1 MSISGERAHEA
12 RFWKQHGDRL
22 ECQLCPHHCRIAEGK
37 VGICGVRQNRGGR
50 LCSLIYGKASSVHV
64 DPMEKKPLFH
74 FLPGESVLSL
84 GSIGCNLGCAH
95 CQNYTISQ
103 ARFGSVYLNDLRP
116 EDVVR
121 LAKENH
127 TRGVAFTYNEPTI
140 WHEFAFDTFQLCREK
155 GLRTIYVT
163 NGFIELDPLRELAPF
178 LSAMNID
185 VKGFREPFYREVCKA
200 RLAPVLAA
208 CELAHE
214 LGVHLELTYLII
226 PSRNDDQAEIRDFCR
241 WAASK
246 LGRKVPVHFSRF
258 HPDFRMMDLPATP
271 VSTMHMASRVGRE
284 EGLSFVYLGNVWA
297 DEEDTFCP
305 RCRALNVR
313 RNGYAVEK
321 VAVKDGRC
329 SACGEDLNM
338 VM

>member
-12 RFWKQHGDRL
+12 RFWRPHGDRL
-22 ECQLCPHHCRIAEGK
+22 ECHLCPHHCRIAEGK
-37 VGICGVRQNRGGR
+37 LGICGVRQNRGGR
-50 LCSLIYGKASSVHV
+50 LYSLIYGKASSVHV

-103 ARFGSVYLNDLRP
+103 ARVGSVCLNDLRP

-121 LAKENH
+121 LARENH
-127 TRGVAFTYNEPTI
+127 TRAVALTYNEPTI
-140 WHEFAFDTFQLCREK
+140 WHEFAFDAFRLCREK

-185 VKGFREPFYREVCKA
+185 VKGFRESFYHDVCRG

-214 LGVHLELTYLII
+214 MGVHLELTYLVI
-226 PSRNDDQAEIRDFCR
+226 PSRNDDEPEIRDFCR

-246 LGRKVPVHFSRF
+246 LGPKVPVHFSRF

-271 VSTMHMASRVGRE
+271 VSTMRMASRVGRE

-297 DEEDTFCP
+297 DEEDTLCP
-305 RCRALNVR
+305 RCRTLNVR

-321 VAVKDGRC
+321 VAVRDGRC
-329 SACGEDLNM
+329 SVCDEDLNM